1 MHAKAVCEIRRG
13 KKESCWMWFVVPT
26 PPYIANGVE
35 EGSPNNRRYA
45 IRSDEEAKA
54 YLQFRANGV
63 DLRDNYVE
71 VMAALKDQ
79 FAAGKTPFGSVDA
92 PKLRSS
98 LKLFE
103 RIARDMCDEAL
114 HSAVRDVLLLLRA
127 RRQR

>member
-1 MHAKAVCEIRRG
+1 MHAKAVNEVHRG

-45 IRSDEEAKA
+45 IRSDDEAKA
-54 YLQFRANGV
+54 YLQFQANGV
-63 DLRDNYVE
+63 DLRENYME
-71 VMAALKDQ
+71 VVAAIRDQ
-79 FAAGKTPFGSVDA
+79 VAVGKMPFNSVDA

-103 RIARDMCDEAL
+103 RAARDTSDEAL
-114 HSAVRDVLLLLRA
+114 HGVVRELLLLLRA
-127 RRQR
+127 RSKR